1 VPPVVVAGAF
11 AALTWAAA
19 YAEAPAD
26 YSKETNQYCIVQGNL
41 RADEIELR
49 NAIRVAPQDPVLRA
63 RLAEVYLQLGDAPSA
78 EREARATRELKG
90 DEADYL
96 PMLADALLRQGKFA
110 DLMDLVQPSDRNPA
124 LESKA
129 LGTVAAGLGDRAK
142 AETLLDEAVK
152 LDPSAARPKMP
163 LARLLSGT
171 KTSEADKLI
180 DDVIAAT
187 RARPKLFSQGRD
199 APHPGRPRGRRPVVR
214 PFVEDRPQ

>member
-1 VPPVVVAGAF
+1 
-11 AALTWAAA
+11 
-19 YAEAPAD
+19 
-26 YSKETNQYCIVQGNL
+26 
-41 RADEIELR
+41 
-49 NAIRVAPQDPVLRA
+49 
-63 RLAEVYLQLGDAPSA
+63 VYLQLGDTPSA

-96 PMLADALLRQGKFA
+96 PVLADALLRQGKFA

-124 LESKA
+124 FESKVRTA
-129 LGTVAAGLGDRAK
+129 LGTVDAGLGDRAK

-152 LDPSAARPKMP
+152 LDPSAARPKML

-187 RARPKLFSQGRD
+187 LARPKLFRSRARCSASG
-199 APHPGRPRGRRPVVR
+199 ATKGTPSGCSTRR
-214 PFVEDRPQ
+214 